1 MANQNY
7 KRTMAGS
14 VGAGM
19 GAIFNGS
26 GRTYYILEHK
36 TSSKYH
42 SAGESQKI
50 IIDQVELGR
59 AASCQVRFDESFE
72 TVSRRHAAIVRD
84 GQNWKL
90 VHLSN
95 SNPTLVNGRPVQ
107 GSYYLQSGDEIQL
120 SAGGPR
126 MGFIV
131 PQGRQSLTSSIKL
144 TERMNLFRQQALRP
158 YRRAIWALSALLLLA
173 ILGFGGWNYKL
184 SQDNKA
190 LRQEMAAWQ
199 IQLDSLTAKKEA
211 LQTEEA
217 QLAQQ
222 LAKNP
227 NNQQIRTRYVTVQ
240 RQIKSVINDIGR
252 VRDNKDRTA
261 EQLESNGLSKEEISQ
276 ITNNAEAYARGDGD
290 DRLPD
295 AGEGGRANES
305 ADDAVPAPE
314 PAPAKAG
321 SAATDIEAYGKSI
334 YTIKVKSI
342 SLEKDGVKRPSL
354 MSTSNINCG
363 TGFLLSNGT
372 FVTARQ
378 NVQPWVYSGRMQGAW
393 RQRMAQYMAAGY
405 NIIIEYDAYSSTGSG
420 KKLSFTNTDFLVDV
434 TGDIISTKIEVTKD
448 VWVDLENMGF
458 IINKRE
464 LYEVR
469 QATSKSRSYAMI
481 PGKGGA
487 GIPYDAGLSQSLPGN
502 AEVVCTGY
510 SGNPSHTNLHLDYRK
525 SNTSR
530 IDLTRGVIVLQGGF
544 GDPGLLGAP
553 VFAKEQDGSFRV
565 IGVNVGDGCVA
576 PVSLFN

>member
-19 GAIFNGS
+19 GALFNGS

-59 AASCQVRFDESFE
+59 APSCQVRFDETFE

-90 VHLSN
+90 VHLST
-95 SNPTLVNGRPVQ
+95 SNPTLVNGQSIQ

-120 SAGGPR
+120 SVGGPR

-173 ILGFGGWNYKL
+173 VLGFGAWNYKL

-190 LRQEMAAWQ
+190 LRQEIAAWQ
-199 IQLDSLTAKKEA
+199 VQIDSLTSKKET

-227 NNQQIRTRYVTVQ
+227 NNQQVRTRYITVQ
-240 RQIKSVINDIGR
+240 RQLRTVVDNIGR
-252 VRDNKDRTA
+252 AVVEQKKA
-261 EQLESNGLSKEEISQ
+261 VEQLESNGVSKEEIAKTGYNDSSDS
-276 ITNNAEAYARGDGD
+276 NYDDDDGD
-290 DRLPD
+290 DIDEP
-295 AGEGGRANES
+295 GG
-305 ADDAVPAPE
+305 DDSGKDDVVETPAPT
-314 PAPAKAG
+314 KSG
-321 SAATDIEAYGKSI
+321 SAATDIESYGKSI

-342 SLEKDGVKRPSL
+342 SLEKDGVKRPSM

-378 NVQPWVYSGRMQGAW
+378 NIQPWVYSGRLQGEW
-393 RQRMAQYMAAGY
+393 RKRMAQYVAAGC
-405 NIIIEYDAYSSTGSG
+405 NVIIEYDAYSSSGSG

-434 TGDIISTKIEVTKD
+434 TGDVISTKIDVAKD
-448 VWVDLENMGF
+448 IWVDLENMGF
-458 IINKRE
+458 VFSKRVV
-464 LYEVR
+464 YDVR
-469 QATSKSRSYAMI
+469 QATTKSRSYAMI

-502 AEVVCTGY
+502 AEVVCVGY

-553 VFAKEQDGSFRV
+553 VFAKENDGSFRV
-565 IGVNVGDGCVA
+565 IGMNVGDGCVA